1 MVKKDI
7 EIVLDA
13 DVIIEKVRN
22 KNSRLPNVDFSTYK
36 CNSVEIGWNS
46 FRDYVYNET
55 YEIAW

>member
-13 DVIIEKVRN
+13 DVIIEKDRN

-36 CNSVEIGWNS
+36 CDKLSIVS
-46 FRDYVYNET
+46 
-55 YEIAW
+55 

>member
-22 KNSRLPNVDFSTYK
+22 QNSRLPNVDFSTYK
-36 CNSVEIGWNS
+36 CDKLSIVS
-46 FRDYVYNET
+46 
-55 YEIAW
+55 

>member
-36 CNSVEIGWNS
+36 CNSVEIG
-46 FRDYVYNET
+46 
-55 YEIAW
+55 